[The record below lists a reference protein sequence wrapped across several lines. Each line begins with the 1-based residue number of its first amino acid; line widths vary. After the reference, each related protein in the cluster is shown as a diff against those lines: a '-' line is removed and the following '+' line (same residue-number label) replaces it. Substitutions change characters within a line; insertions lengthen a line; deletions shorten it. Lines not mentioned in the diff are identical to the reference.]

1 MIKTQRLTRD
11 DADKAAEIL
20 RGGGIV
26 AIPTDTVYGLA
37 AVPELEKAVERI
49 YRVKGRD
56 SGKALIL
63 LISDPDVMERICC
76 TVPDAY
82 RLAQEFWPG
91 ALTVTLKK
99 KRSVPDPATPGG
111 DTVGVRCPDSPVER
125 SKSGLRAAPW
135 RLLRRISRVKA
146 LRRAQGRSW
155 NSLTA

>member
-63 LISDPDVMERICC
+63 LISIPM
-76 TVPDAY
+76 
-82 RLAQEFWPG
+82 
-91 ALTVTLKK
+91 
-99 KRSVPDPATPGG
+99 
-111 DTVGVRCPDSPVER
+111 
-125 SKSGLRAAPW
+125 
-135 RLLRRISRVKA
+135 
-146 LRRAQGRSW
+146 
-155 NSLTA
+155 